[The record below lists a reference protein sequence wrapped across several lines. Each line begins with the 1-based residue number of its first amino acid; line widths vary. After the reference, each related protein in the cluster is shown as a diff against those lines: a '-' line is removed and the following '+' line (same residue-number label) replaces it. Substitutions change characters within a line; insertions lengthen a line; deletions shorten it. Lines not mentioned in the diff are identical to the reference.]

1 MFTLITWL
9 SGAFVLGWSAIAIVL
24 RWRMK
29 RLESHL
35 RAELPHEVRSP
46 ESLSWPNVLHLA
58 GVADSLSDT
67 SYWVTRAS
75 RLEVQWAQ
83 ARTSLLITAFATAS
97 SLVLGLMVAAA
108 LEY

>member
-9 SGAFVLGWSAIAIVL
+9 SGAFVLGWVAIAVVL

-29 RLESHL
+29 RLESLL
-35 RAELPHEVRSP
+35 RTELPHEIRSP
-46 ESLSWPNVLHLA
+46 ESLSWPNFLRLAHLA
-58 GVADSLSDT
+58 DNQSDT

-83 ARTSLLITAFATAS
+83 ARTSLLITAFVTAA
-97 SLVLGLMVAAA
+97 SLVVNLMVAAA
-108 LEY
+108 L